1 MPSDEPSSTTR
12 TSYERGRVDSRC
24 ASVVEN
30 ISGSRAVSLYAGM
43 ITERSSEPA
52 SCTEANGRRFE
63 GLDAVRYV
71 FSDGFGTMVSGDQ
84 RTRMV
89 YACGQEISIA
99 QRDA

>member
-1 MPSDEPSSTTR
+1 MPSEEPSSTTR
-12 TSYERGRVDSRC
+12 TSYVRGRVDSRW

-43 ITERSSEPA
+43 ITDRSTEPA
-52 SCTEANGRRFE
+52 SCMEARGRCLE

-71 FSDGFGTMVSGDQ
+71 FSDGLGTMVFGDQ

-89 YACGQEISIA
+89 YAC
-99 QRDA
+99 R